1 MANGRGKSGNSD
13 TFLYSWAPQSLQTVT
28 TAMELKDT
36 PCKEVCDKPRQCI
49 KKQRHHFANKG
60 PYSQSYSFSSSHVQ
74 MWELGHKE
82 GWVLKNWCFWIV
94 VLKKTLE
101 SPLDCKE
108 IKPVNPKGNQPW
120 IFIGKTGDEA
130 PIFLP
135 LDVKSWLI
143 RKDPDAGKDWK
154 QKEKGAAEDELVREH
169 HWHNRH
175 EFQQTLEDTGGQR
188 SMVSYSPWN
197 CKEVDTI

>member
-1 MANGRGKSGNSD
+1 MKLKLAPWKKS
-13 TFLYSWAPQSLQTVT
+13 Y
-28 TAMELKDT
+28 
-36 PCKEVCDKPRQCI
+36 DKHIQCI
-49 KKQRHHFANKG
+49 SNKKQRYHFANKSLC
-60 PYSQSYSFSSSHVQ
+60 SQSYVCSSSHVQ

-143 RKDPDAGKDWK
+143 RKDPDARKDWGPEE
-154 QKEKGAAEDELVREH
+154 KEMTEDEMVGWH
-169 HWHNRH
+169 HWLNGH
-175 EFQQTLEDTGGQR
+175 ELSKLWE
-188 SMVSYSPWN
+188 MV
-197 CKEVDTI
+197 KEREA